1 MKLSNLTKLS
11 VILIT
16 LLTSSLGFADDKIR
30 KGARFPGPITVIPT
44 ICTKG
49 GSASVIIKSV
59 DVGDGYH
66 ADMLLNGKVVSAYCK
81 TGDCALL
88 YNYGITN
95 VSAKVQLDYTYM
107 EEYESTKTCKIT
119 DIELTPDQAM

>member
-95 VSAKVQLDYTYM
+95 VRAKVKLGYTYM
-107 EEYESTKTCKIT
+107 EEYESTKTCTIT
-119 DIELTPDQAM
+119 DLELTPDQAM

>member
-95 VSAKVQLDYTYM
+95 VSAKVKLSYLYM
-107 EEYESTKTCKIT
+107 EEHEGSKTCEIT
-119 DIELTPDQAM
+119 AIELTPEQKI

>member
-1 MKLSNLTKLS
+1 MKLSNLTKFSLVS
-11 VILIT
+11 IA
-16 LLTSSLGFADDKIR
+16 LLTSSFSFASNKISD
-30 KGARFPGPITVIPT
+30 GAVYPGPIKVLPK

-49 GSASVIIKSV
+49 GSASVVIKSV
-59 DVGDGYH
+59 DLGDGYH

-95 VSAKVQLDYTYM
+95 VRAKVKLGYTYM
-107 EEYESTKTCKIT
+107 EEYESTKTCTIT

>member
-1 MKLSNLTKLS
+1 MKPSTLTKFS
-11 VILIT
+11 VILLA

-95 VSAKVQLDYTYM
+95 VRAKVKLGYTYM
-107 EEYESTKTCKIT
+107 EEYESTKTCTIT

>member
-49 GSASVIIKSV
+49 GSASVTIRNVELGQAYFANI
-59 DVGDGYH
+59 
-66 ADMLLNGKVVSAYCK
+66 LLNGKEFSAYCAV
-81 TGDCALL
+81 GDCALL

-119 DIELTPDQAM
+119 DIEFTPDQKI